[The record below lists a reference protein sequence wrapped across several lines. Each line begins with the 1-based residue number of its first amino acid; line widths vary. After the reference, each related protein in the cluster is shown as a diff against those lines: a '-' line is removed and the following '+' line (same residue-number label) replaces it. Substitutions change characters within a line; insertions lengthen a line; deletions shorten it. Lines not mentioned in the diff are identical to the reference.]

1 MCGPILLAAATVA
14 GAAASTYSQ
23 YQAAKAQTRAI
34 NQAQDAASTQ
44 AAAQA
49 GAELTARARA
59 ARVERAAARA
69 AASDSGV
76 NLGGGSF
83 LAALQTSA
91 MDQSYDEGVILYN
104 NKNQV
109 AAINTD
115 AASALTRVT
124 RPTLLGAGLTIGQA
138 GYNGY
143 KAGQRA
149 AKTGADSATG

>member
-1 MCGPILLAAATVA
+1 MCEPTLLMAATVA
-14 GAAASTYSQ
+14 SAAASTYSQ
-23 YQAAKAQTRAI
+23 YQSAKAQTNAI
-34 NQAQDAASTQ
+34 NKAQDAASTQ

-59 ARVERAAARA
+59 ARVERASARA

-115 AASALTRVT
+115 AASALARVT
-124 RPTLLGAGLTIGQA
+124 RPTLLGAGLTIGTA
-138 GYNGY
+138 GYTGY
-143 KAGQRA
+143 KSGQRA
-149 AKTGADSATG
+149 TKSGADSATG